1 MYESSE
7 PERHADSCG
16 VRARSTQ
23 QKTRDTLEGFQ
34 NEHLKERDEKEWHL
48 SRFCFFGRSK
58 LVTFE
63 PKTGHRPHFDDTLEG
78 TRRDPRTYVKMN

>member
-7 PERHADSCG
+7 LERHADSCG

-34 NEHLKERDEKEWHL
+34 TEHLKERDERVVL
-48 SRFCFFGRSK
+48 LDRFCFFGRSE
-58 LVTFE
+58 LTTFE
-63 PKTGHRPHFDDTLEG
+63 PKTCRRPHFDDTLEG
-78 TRRDPRTYVKMN
+78 MRRDPRTYVKTY